1 MPASDE
7 ADESASIEFEEF
19 AVPITIG
26 VVADTHLSAKT
37 AERPLPD
44 PLVGGLRRVDLI
56 LHAGDV
62 TAIEALARFE
72 TFAPVRAVQGNN
84 DGAVLRREL
93 PLRRYF
99 CFGTFTAGLMHGH
112 GIDRLTAR
120 RATERIMRGQ
130 VDLAIFGHSHRPLC
144 ERLDDL
150 ILFNPGSAT
159 NKRWEPRYSYGI
171 IRVDREIVPELH
183 FY

>member
-1 MPASDE
+1 M
-7 ADESASIEFEEF
+7 
-19 AVPITIG
+19 PITLG
-26 VVADTHLSAKT
+26 VVADTHLSAKG
-37 AERPLPD
+37 AERALPD
-44 PLVGGLRRVDLI
+44 PLIEGLKRVDLI

-62 TAIEALARFE
+62 TTIEALALFE
-72 TFAPVRAVQGNN
+72 AIAPVRAVQGNN
-84 DGAVLRREL
+84 DGAVLCREL

-99 CFGTFTAGLMHGH
+99 RFGPFTAGLMHGH

-120 RATERIMRGQ
+120 QATERVMRGE
-130 VDLAIFGHSHRPLC
+130 VDLAIFGHSHRPLW

-171 IRVDREIVPELH
+171 IRIEREIEPELY
-183 FY
+183 FF